1 MNYGGNM
8 PDWHQFN
15 TSQTNEVSSS
25 TQNINSGHL
34 TFIPGVSP
42 TLNPISLNSE
52 GLNKHQNDANYN
64 SRNFQSFNNA
74 SNGTTIPNNSPLA
87 SMVQMQNC
95 IGHYGSSNTRNP
107 MLDNINASVDPRNT
121 TIGTINDEIGY
132 RSNQVPFNGPI
143 GHLNGPNC
151 NLNAP
156 SGPRTGPGSIP
167 GPRTNSGLGTN
178 PSTGTGPSSMFG
190 PNSRHGPTLGTGSSS
205 GNMGPRNTNINSLP
219 PGKPGPSSS
228 FIPCKGLCCNSD
240 PNINYQQW
248 EKFGSYQNNTSYRDN
263 VHSSN
268 YQMEN
273 KHFGNN
279 CNFRKD
285 NLEGKEVMSPVLPNA
300 PTIDHRRNFADYKYH
315 KDHLMHRNYVTSSG
329 MFHNYSMQ
337 NYNYSTEHQKYPYP
351 VKEHTRTNNMNM
363 PNSGILKHQ
372 EQNFIPQQK
381 FNNKQFQYQNGNMLS
396 KGMPNLNV
404 NTNMAS
410 SSQNPYFNS
419 QFPRN
424 ISAEMPHECQET
436 TDNTAMMN
444 RMQNTFMHN
453 SSPQH
458 QVYQHK
464 IAMQKFSIENH
475 LRELSRIPGYQSHPK
490 YKECILRYR
499 EVLKLQQSSGYQNP
513 VQQTPRV
520 ATPMNTMPPI
530 NLQFD
535 QNGMLI
541 NSNYLPDNF
550 PKLQHAPII
559 EQASKD
565 IDKQNKGQDIAI
577 VNEKCQQS
585 QQSEQLMIP
594 QQNEH
599 VPSSCTETFQ
609 KQNQFSIHED
619 FNQNQLKVQTS
630 ESHSFNTLN
639 TNTSNETIT
648 QQKTSKEFANKPD
661 LDVRQFLA
669 NWDETDDE
677 DGTTNLPD
685 TVLSETTP
693 VVVVSYENIDL
704 SSKTQNA
711 EVTRKNNFCSD
722 EVMESNKE
730 GEANVITAQDCLTI
744 SYSAPDNSQIVK
756 TSKRTIGE
764 GVVKPGSIIHC
775 ISNGPDEI
783 PTIHIVD
790 NLEISN
796 ILGAPDDQVI
806 QTLEKQKTIPFFRES
821 NNDET
826 EAIARESGEQESK
839 SDTSRILPTDYTA
852 SLDNIDKDTSAK
864 SSNICETVK
873 TVEPMNNHELRL
885 STTSEKE
892 SLDVGD
898 NNMELKKQ
906 HSFEE
911 SHNPDDIS
919 LPDLPTSECT
929 PISTTLNTPIHSDTE
944 ESSQNIEDLSIP
956 TNPIEVMQ
964 NSPVIS
970 FTQLNSEDKA
980 KNRSLDTLELEFQ
993 KENNNRH
1000 RHRHHHHHKSNETN
1014 TSNEQEVGDF
1024 DFSDNNSKAKFS
1036 SEAARNKK
1044 SFEVNSLRKKA
1055 CLMDG
1060 KEDDARNVLTSVE
1073 YESEVEQ
1080 EDYVHERKHKSI
1092 RRSMETTIRGGIQK
1106 RDAGDNI
1113 NSNANLS
1120 PTASD
1125 DESRTLKN
1133 DKELYRRK
1141 QIKDVSTNT
1150 ACPTSCEIDLNIK
1163 KRAKEATSWKDKCAE
1178 KIVTQKR
1185 DTDHSKQSKVSDA
1198 RKSDDCSSSI
1208 QGEQHPVCHTTS
1220 QYKHYS
1226 VAVIKDNNVALNDKR
1241 THGSAD
1247 RSLKSAEF
1255 PSKMNNTKELPEEA
1269 ENRKHASSKTTFHE
1283 NIQSQTSKLLQK
1295 DLKTTVDGD
1304 VRYTAEEMRLLKEY
1318 RRTKE
1323 RMCQDT
1329 QDERKRSKSG
1339 HKARCSQNNEMP
1351 GIRKACLEQ
1360 NSSVPGLNSANLQ
1373 EEAKKGHP
1381 KSLAKGPDFGI
1392 QVANVNLKIKDND
1405 IGKKLI
1411 LGDKG
1416 QEHVKDSL
1424 EGIQIEI
1431 NVSCT
1436 ERNAKEQQSKRLLYD
1451 DRSLYEIHD
1460 SSPAFSVE
1468 CQRRPHAKDEEN
1480 DAKLSGRGHGS
1491 SEKFDALMDP
1501 VESSKSEAE
1510 KNLEEEMNPAAS
1522 KGTCD
1527 CASDNQLANKPLCSD
1542 ASCKDVSKTEVIQ
1555 GIQVINC
1562 DIDPVD
1568 IMKSKSAISST
1579 AIIDANNKIKGK
1591 SKLENESKDED
1602 NNNCIGKA
1610 QKNGST
1616 SSIDAMEKEMA
1627 RTSTKLPESNVAN
1640 SLSNFDLKN
1649 LSKYSG
1655 VDLDH
1660 RPDEGSER
1668 DEAYAGRWKKP
1679 KIDDIFEDCEMFQ
1692 SSNGYINPIFSSID
1706 KLEDLHAVPVYTTKD
1721 GKISYSPNR
1730 RFTYHELMMEARKRD
1745 SYSSVKKSHYTDN
1758 WNNYYNSSKFR
1769 KLYKRKRHHG
1779 LSERKKYEYKN
1790 TKYLY
1795 DRKRNN
1801 SDEFYNKNHVK
1812 YKDYVHSIRNN
1823 NAVWTD
1829 HYKMDKMYSS
1839 SDSDEQIMDRNKNCV
1854 AEASKKDQN
1863 TSGKATNVSK
1873 SQKDES
1879 VGIEKL
1885 DLESKDEENNGSD
1898 NSSNKD
1904 KDLGDTQPVEFNILD
1919 KSNED
1924 CEITNNPDTQSNIAS
1939 TSAESDHENAGN
1951 MKQNVE
1957 NNDKCLDN
1965 SELNKP
1971 EEEGENLRINE
1982 NENSKNECADKTV
1995 DKIGLENG
2003 IIRESEEKESVDEK
2017 DESTSKQEKSSM
2029 NENMPEFTLCD
2040 LEEEKNDKSS
2050 LEGTDIKQHEEEIN
2064 TNVFGDQTPPET
2076 ENNFESIEMNKN
2088 SETDQ
2093 LNIPESVIDVTNEV
2107 SELQAESNAFD
2118 QISQE
2123 FLNPEKPNDVFNE
2136 MVEKCGKDIGEENI
2150 LECEKE
2156 SVQFITEVEIP
2167 SENYEEDLNE
2177 GKGKDAELLKYNDD
2191 NSLKDTSVSVME
2203 QEEPESQLMLTDLT
2217 DRYISVETIEYD
2229 ENINPDSDQIDEE
2242 QNFSEEQNFVG
2253 FPEDQIDIEDKCI
2266 TETVS
2271 NKGEIEVILSNIE
2284 ETLVEETIG
2293 SDGLRIE
2300 NEQDDLLTVSEMNCD
2315 QDSLVDKET
2324 LIFDTYCAN
2333 SPGMDVEMSK
2343 NKTEEDESKE
2353 EQIPRE
2359 KVNNKSLISSSDSN
2373 TDVEAIPKLIIKKAD
2388 ASNLKSECSID
2399 HRDSSESY
2407 NKYDTKLLSELRPKI
2422 PKVIIMKNR
2431 SRSVTPTVEILEKSK
2446 HDKTQSL
2453 IPEQNKNMDV
2463 DNKDVE
2469 SYTLKYSNY
2478 ENKVPKVRIKLED
2491 ISSKDLKL
2499 YLKRK
2504 ATKKTVPKMRI
2515 KKFKTQESERFEM
2528 ENSSG
2533 TEEEAETSSDEED
2546 TNFQESMSSDMET
2559 ERIPKLKLKKQEENK
2574 YFSPERSKGKDS
2586 NISKISLKKNKR
2598 IKEEDSKHTANKN
2611 TAINDELKKKFP
2623 QCIIEKIPKVII
2635 KRTQIGTEFKCE
2647 ISKSKKTSI
2656 AETSKWQPKVKLQ
2669 RLNVLD
2675 YMVKDL
2681 KQSKS
2686 IIDTTTHVKDNKDN
2700 DISNEVA
2707 IDNNNKI
2714 KLSRS
2719 NSVSNLSPTKCK
2731 QRRLSDS
2738 GFIKIQSKSITE
2750 FDDNLDDN
2758 MDDNI
2763 FKSNNNESKNL
2774 KKKGKK
2780 KLFSQN
2786 EQTYCNY
2793 NDESENEIKETVTK
2807 HSFRNILT
2815 NENNDLMVV
2824 KKKYSSFGTKGS
2836 TSLVKDKFL
2845 DSVTCLDNNDNDST
2859 IIKIDSSDESQ
2870 TTIEILPASP
2880 NSSDDEPK
2888 NSESEN
2894 TSKIN
2899 MANAIPTQ
2907 LELELEL
2914 IDNNNMYSDIF
2925 ASKIDY
2931 ASHSKNKFINQEP
2944 TEPYF
2949 DEFQHFSQDTF
2960 DQNDHILIKNQQSY
2974 NLQKESNDY
2983 FYCNDLLVKE
2993 VLAAKETLKKC
3004 LTRPENIDIEEKKSR
3019 LRTVAEK
3026 KQGLSFSFNDFGKSL
3041 DKFEKVCTNKE
3052 NDEVKKDRTFKNLE
3066 KKGHKSPRK
3075 MKTEEIEESCSK
3087 QDESFSLVCPT
3098 ASTHEENNISELTT
3112 ISLKA
3117 SKKFDKTTISN
3128 KISPNNSDPLHNN
3141 TKELQEEKSQKKN
3154 NSSEYKKENDNSNDT
3169 KTKEDN
3175 MPLLVPEFSLNFD
3188 SNSDRDSSRSP
3199 PVITNQEEIE
3209 QMIGDVKLMESKMI
3223 SQIEKIDEN
3232 KKHSYKDCEMTI
3244 ADIITQLAYHE
3255 KV

>member
-8 PDWHQFN
+8 PDWHQYN

-52 GLNKHQNDANYN
+52 SLNKHQNDANYN
-64 SRNFQSFNNA
+64 SRNFQTFNNA
-74 SNGTTIPNNSPLA
+74 SNGSTIPNNSPLA

-95 IGHYGSSNTRNP
+95 IGHYGSPNTRNP

-121 TIGTINDEIGY
+121 SIGTINDEIGY

-178 PSTGTGPSSMFG
+178 PSTGTGPNSMFG
-190 PNSRHGPTLGTGSSS
+190 PSSRHGPALGTGSSS
-205 GNMGPRNTNINSLP
+205 GGNMGPRSTNINSLP

-248 EKFGSYQNNTSYRDN
+248 EKFGSYQNNASYRDN

-268 YQMEN
+268 YQIEN

-300 PTIDHRRNFADYKYH
+300 PAIDHRRNFADYKYH

-363 PNSGILKHQ
+363 PNSGMLKHQ
-372 EQNFIPQQK
+372 EQNFIPPQQK
-381 FNNKQFQYQNGNMLS
+381 FPNNKQFQYQNGNMLS

-424 ISAEMPHECQET
+424 ISTEMSHECQET
-436 TDNTAMMN
+436 TDNTTMIN

-520 ATPMNTMPPI
+520 ATPINTMPPI

-535 QNGMLI
+535 QNGVLI

-559 EQASKD
+559 EQTSKD
-565 IDKQNKGQDIAI
+565 IDKQNKDVAM

-585 QQSEQLMIP
+585 QQPEQLMIP
-594 QQNEH
+594 QQNEQN
-599 VPSSCTETFQ
+599 VPSSCIETFQ

-639 TNTSNETIT
+639 TNTSNETIMQ
-648 QQKTSKEFANKPD
+648 QQKATKEFANKPD

-677 DGTTNLPD
+677 DGTANLPD

-704 SSKTQNA
+704 SSKAQTG
-711 EVTRKNNFCSD
+711 EVSRKNNFCSN
-722 EVMESNKE
+722 EAVAEGNNKE
-730 GEANVITAQDCLTI
+730 GGASVITAQDCLTI
-744 SYSAPDNSQIVK
+744 SYSASDNSQIVK

-796 ILGAPDDQVI
+796 ILAAPDDQVI
-806 QTLEKQKTIPFFRES
+806 HTLEKQKTIPFFRTES
-821 NNDET
+821 GNDET
-826 EAIARESGEQESK
+826 TVVQKSTEQEQDK
-839 SDTSRILPTDYTA
+839 SDETRTILPTDYTV
-852 SLDNIDKDTSAK
+852 SLDNVNK
-864 SSNICETVK
+864 SVKNISETVET
-873 TVEPMNNHELRL
+873 TVATTVPTMGNHESRVLA
-885 STTSEKE
+885 SEKE
-892 SLDVGD
+892 NLDD
-898 NNMELKKQ
+898 NIELKKQ

-944 ESSQNIEDLSIP
+944 ESSQNIEDLSIS

-964 NSPVIS
+964 NNNPVIS
-970 FTQLNSEDKA
+970 FTRLSGEDKVR
-980 KNRSLDTLELEFQ
+980 NRSLDSLGLEFQ
-993 KENNNRH
+993 KETRN
-1000 RHRHHHHHKSNETN
+1000 KSNHLID
-1014 TSNEQEVGDF
+1014 TSEREIGDF
-1024 DFSDNNSKAKFS
+1024 DLPHNSKTKS
-1036 SEAARNKK
+1036 NDEKNKQK
-1044 SFEVNSLRKKA
+1044 SFGANAARKKA
-1055 CLMDG
+1055 CLMDV
-1060 KEDDARNVLTSVE
+1060 KEDDGRNSCILTSSVE

-1080 EDYVHERKHKSI
+1080 QEDHARRKHKSV
-1092 RRSMETTIRGGIQK
+1092 RRSMEAAIRGGIEK
-1106 RDAGDNI
+1106 RDNSGDNL
-1113 NSNANLS
+1113 NSTSANL
-1120 PTASD
+1120 TASD
-1125 DESRTLKN
+1125 DESNLKN
-1133 DKELYRRK
+1133 ELHRRK
-1141 QIKDVSTNT
+1141 RIKDVSTNT
-1150 ACPTSCEIDLNIK
+1150 TTGCPTSCEIDLNK
-1163 KRAKEATSWKDKCAE
+1163 KRANREATSWKVDKGAS
-1178 KIVTQKR
+1178 QKR
-1185 DTDHSKQSKVSDA
+1185 VDNTDHSF
-1198 RKSDDCSSSI
+1198 
-1208 QGEQHPVCHTTS
+1208 QGEEHPVCHITS
-1220 QYKHYS
+1220 NQYKHYS
-1226 VAVIKDNNVALNDKR
+1226 VAVIKDTLNDKR
-1241 THGSAD
+1241 APGG
-1247 RSLKSAEF
+1247 KSAE
-1255 PSKMNNTKELPEEA
+1255 ELPEE
-1269 ENRKHASSKTTFHE
+1269 EKTESRKHATFHE
-1283 NIQSQTSKLLQK
+1283 TIQSQTSKLLQK
-1295 DLKTTVDGD
+1295 DLKTVDGGD

-1323 RMCQDT
+1323 RMYLDA
-1329 QDERKRSKSG
+1329 EKNG
-1339 HKARCSQNNEMP
+1339 HKARRCSQVTRQSNEAP
-1351 GIRKACLEQ
+1351 RRGEQ
-1360 NSSVPGLNSANLQ
+1360 NCSM
-1373 EEAKKGHP
+1373 EEART
-1381 KSLAKGPDFGI
+1381 I
-1392 QVANVNLKIKDND
+1392 QVVNLKIKEKNE

-1411 LGDKG
+1411 LAEKCEDR
-1416 QEHVKDSL
+1416 VKDTL
-1424 EGIQIEI
+1424 EGKIQIEI

-1436 ERNAKEQQSKRLLYD
+1436 ERNEQAGKRLSYD
-1451 DRSLYEIHD
+1451 DPR
-1460 SSPAFSVE
+1460 SSPSKPAFERRQGNDSRQSSDRE
-1468 CQRRPHAKDEEN
+1468 QRGSCEKLDDPGEKNGREEETSCKESCNCVGSDNRFLSESN
-1480 DAKLSGRGHGS
+1480 DARCEDGS
-1491 SEKFDALMDP
+1491 LQHP
-1501 VESSKSEAE
+1501 
-1510 KNLEEEMNPAAS
+1510 
-1522 KGTCD
+1522 
-1527 CASDNQLANKPLCSD
+1527 
-1542 ASCKDVSKTEVIQ
+1542 I
-1555 GIQVINC
+1555 
-1562 DIDPVD
+1562 DI
-1568 IMKSKSAISST
+1568 IESKSAISST
-1579 AIIDANNKIKGK
+1579 AIPIDANNKIKDK
-1591 SKLENESKDED
+1591 RESDKED
-1602 NNNCIGKA
+1602 NNCIRVDDG
-1610 QKNGST
+1610 
-1616 SSIDAMEKEMA
+1616 SSIMGNEELATVSLLKN
-1627 RTSTKLPESNVAN
+1627 STKLPESN
-1640 SLSNFDLKN
+1640 
-1649 LSKYSG
+1649 
-1655 VDLDH
+1655 DH
-1660 RPDEGSER
+1660 RLRTGNSSSNLDSKLGKYVD
-1668 DEAYAGRWKKP
+1668 DEAAYSRWKKP
-1679 KIDDIFEDCEMFQ
+1679 KIGEIFEDCEMSFQ

-1706 KLEDLHAVPVYTTKD
+1706 KLEDPRTVPVYTTKD

-1730 RFTYHELMMEARKRD
+1730 RFTYHELMMEARHGKRD
-1745 SYSSVKKSHYTDN
+1745 TCTSVKKSQYTDN
-1758 WNNYYNSSKFR
+1758 WNNCYNPKFR
-1769 KLYKRKRHHG
+1769 KLYKKKRHHG
-1779 LSERKKYEYKN
+1779 LAERNKYEYKS

-1801 SDEFYNKNHVK
+1801 SDEFYSKNHVK

-1829 HYKMDKMYSS
+1829 HYKMEKMYSS
-1839 SDSDEQIMDRNKNCV
+1839 SDSDEQIMDRNKNCI
-1854 AEASKKDQN
+1854 AEASKKDQDA
-1863 TSGKATNVSK
+1863 SSKSISK

-1879 VGIEKL
+1879 IEKL
-1885 DLESKDEENNGSD
+1885 DLESKNEGNND
-1898 NSSNKD
+1898 NLSNKD
-1904 KDLGDTQPVEFNILD
+1904 KDLDLGGARHTVELD
-1919 KSNED
+1919 KSNEH
-1924 CEITNNPDTQSNIAS
+1924 CEIINYTNDPPSNIATS
-1939 TSAESDHENAGN
+1939 TSVESDQENVGDKN
-1951 MKQNVE
+1951 QNVNE
-1957 NNDKCLDN
+1957 NTIVEKCLDK
-1965 SELNKP
+1965 SELNNKP
-1971 EEEGENLRINE
+1971 EGEGENLGISE
-1982 NENSKNECADKTV
+1982 NENSKNECS
-1995 DKIGLENG
+1995 DKIIDKIENG
-2003 IIRESEEKESVDEK
+2003 IIRESEGKES
-2017 DESTSKQEKSSM
+2017 ESTSKREKSSM

-2040 LEEEKNDKSS
+2040 LEKNDENVVSK
-2050 LEGTDIKQHEEEIN
+2050 ETEHVEESD
-2064 TNVFGDQTPPET
+2064 TNVFDDQTRSET
-2076 ENNFESIEMNKN
+2076 EKNFESIIDRVEVEENP
-2088 SETDQ
+2088 EIDQ
-2093 LNIPESVIDVTNEV
+2093 VPDCAIDVTNEV
-2107 SELQAESNAFD
+2107 SELGVESNGFD
-2118 QISQE
+2118 RISQE
-2123 FLNPEKPNDVFNE
+2123 FLDPLEKPNDAFNE
-2136 MVEKCGKDIGEENI
+2136 IVEKCEKDIGEENM
-2150 LECEKE
+2150 CEKE
-2156 SVQFITEVEIP
+2156 SVQFVTEVEI
-2167 SENYEEDLNE
+2167 SSGNHDEDLNE
-2177 GKGKDAELLKYNDD
+2177 VKEKDVELSKYQNDD
-2191 NSLKDTSVSVME
+2191 NPLKDPVSLME
-2203 QEEPESQLMLTDLT
+2203 QEEQPESQLMLTDLT
-2217 DRYISVETIEYD
+2217 DRYISVETIEYEE
-2229 ENINPDSDQIDEE
+2229 ENMNNADSDQMDEE

-2293 SDGLRIE
+2293 NDGLRIE
-2300 NEQDDLLTVSEMNCD
+2300 NEQDDLLTVSRINCE
-2315 QDSLVDKET
+2315 QDSLGDKET
-2324 LIFDTYCAN
+2324 LIFNTYCSN
-2333 SPGMDVEMSK
+2333 SPGMEVEIRQ

-2353 EQIPRE
+2353 EQIRLE
-2359 KVNNKSLISSSDSN
+2359 RVNGRNLINSSDSN

-2388 ASNLKSECSID
+2388 TSKSECSID
-2399 HRDSSESY
+2399 HTDSCESY

-2431 SRSVTPTVEILEKSK
+2431 SRSVTPTVEILEKSSNK
-2446 HDKTQSL
+2446 YDKTQS
-2453 IPEQNKNMDV
+2453 PERNKGVDNM

-2504 ATKKTVPKMRI
+2504 ATKKTVPKVRI
-2515 KKFKTQESERFEM
+2515 KKLKTRESERFEM

-2533 TEEEAETSSDEED
+2533 TEGEAETSSSDEED
-2546 TNFQESMSSDMET
+2546 TNFHGSMSSDAES

-2574 YFSPERSKGKDS
+2574 YFPPERNKGKDS
-2586 NISKISLKKNKR
+2586 NISKISLKKTKR
-2598 IKEEDSKHTANKN
+2598 TKEEDSKHTANKS

-2647 ISKSKKTSI
+2647 ISKSKKTSV

-2681 KQSKS
+2681 NQSKNV
-2686 IIDTTTHVKDNKDN
+2686 IDTTTHVKDNKDN
-2700 DISNEVA
+2700 DISNEVT
-2707 IDNNNKI
+2707 IDNNKV

-2738 GFIKIQSKSITE
+2738 GFIKIQTSKSITE

-2763 FKSNNNESKNL
+2763 FKSNNNECKNL

-2786 EQTYCNY
+2786 EQAYCNY
-2793 NDESENEIKETVTK
+2793 NDESEDEIKETVTK

-2836 TSLVKDKFL
+2836 TSPVEDKFL
-2845 DSVTCLDNNDNDST
+2845 DSVTCLDNNDNDSS

-2931 ASHSKNKFINQEP
+2931 ASHSKNKYINQ
-2944 TEPYF
+2944 EPYF

-2974 NLQKESNDY
+2974 NSEKESNDY

-3004 LTRPENIDIEEKKSR
+3004 LTRPENIDIEERKSR

-3026 KQGLSFSFNDFGKSL
+3026 KQGLSFNFNDFGKSL

-3052 NDEVKKDRTFKNLE
+3052 NDEVKKDRASKNSE
-3066 KKGHKSPRK
+3066 MKGHKSSRK

-3087 QDESFSLVCPT
+3087 QNEIFSLVCPT
-3098 ASTHEENNISELTT
+3098 ASTHEENNVSELTT

-3117 SKKFDKTTISN
+3117 SKRFDKTTMSDEA
-3128 KISPNNSDPLHNN
+3128 SLNNSDPLNN
-3141 TKELQEEKSQKKN
+3141 NMKELQEEKSQKKN
-3154 NSSEYKKENDNSNDT
+3154 NSSEYQKESDNSNDK

-3199 PVITNQEEIE
+3199 PVITNQEEVE

-3223 SQIEKIDEN
+3223 SQIEKIDES
-3232 KKHSYKDCEMTI
+3232 KKHSYKNCEMTI

-3255 KV
+3255 KVYKYLLFLIA

>member
-8 PDWHQFN
+8 PDWHQYN

-52 GLNKHQNDANYN
+52 SLNKHQNDANYN

-74 SNGTTIPNNSPLA
+74 SNGSTIPNNSPLA

-95 IGHYGSSNTRNP
+95 IGHYGSPNTRNP

-121 TIGTINDEIGY
+121 SIGTINDEIGY

-178 PSTGTGPSSMFG
+178 PSTGTGPNSMFG
-190 PNSRHGPTLGTGSSS
+190 PSSRHGPALGTGSSS
-205 GNMGPRNTNINSLP
+205 GNMGPRSTNINSLP

-248 EKFGSYQNNTSYRDN
+248 EKFGSYQNNASYRDN

-268 YQMEN
+268 YQIEN

-363 PNSGILKHQ
+363 PNSGMLKHQ
-372 EQNFIPQQK
+372 EQNFIPPQQK

-424 ISAEMPHECQET
+424 ISTEMSHECQET
-436 TDNTAMMN
+436 TDNTTMMQN

-559 EQASKD
+559 EQASKE
-565 IDKQNKGQDIAI
+565 IDKQNKGQDIAM

-585 QQSEQLMIP
+585 QQPEQLMIP
-594 QQNEH
+594 QQNEQN
-599 VPSSCTETFQ
+599 VPSSCIETFQ

-639 TNTSNETIT
+639 TDTSNETMMQ
-648 QQKTSKEFANKPD
+648 QQKTTKEFANKPD

-677 DGTTNLPD
+677 DGTANLPD

-704 SSKTQNA
+704 SSKTQTA
-711 EVTRKNNFCSD
+711 EVSRKNNFCSS
-722 EVMESNKE
+722 EAVESNDKE
-730 GEANVITAQDCLTI
+730 GEASVITAQDCLTI
-744 SYSAPDNSQIVK
+744 SYSASDNSQIVK

-806 QTLEKQKTIPFFRES
+806 QTLEKQKTIPFFRTES

-826 EAIARESGEQESK
+826 IVAESTERDK
-839 SDTSRILPTDYTA
+839 SDATRILPTDYTV
-852 SLDNIDKDTSAK
+852 SLDNMNKSTSVK
-864 SSNICETVK
+864 NIESETVK
-873 TVEPMNNHELRL
+873 TTTVATTVPMSTVSNHELRVL
-885 STTSEKE
+885 ASEKE
-892 SLDVGD
+892 NLDD
-898 NNMELKKQ
+898 NTELKKQ

-944 ESSQNIEDLSIP
+944 ESSQNIEDLSIS

-964 NSPVIS
+964 NNDPVIS
-970 FTQLNSEDKA
+970 FTRLSGEDKV
-980 KNRSLDTLELEFQ
+980 KNRSLDSLGLEFRE
-993 KENNNRH
+993 KENHDKGDHEIDTSER
-1000 RHRHHHHHKSNETN
+1000 ET
-1014 TSNEQEVGDF
+1014 VDDF
-1024 DFSDNNSKAKFS
+1024 GLSHNSKTRSNDEK
-1036 SEAARNKK
+1036 NKQK
-1044 SFEVNSLRKKA
+1044 SFGANAARKKA
-1055 CLMDG
+1055 CLMDV
-1060 KEDDARNVLTSVE
+1060 KEDDGRNSILTSVE

-1080 EDYVHERKHKSI
+1080 QEEHVQRKHKSV
-1092 RRSMETTIRGGIQK
+1092 RRSMETAIRGGIQK
-1106 RDAGDNI
+1106 RDNSGDNVD
-1113 NSNANLS
+1113 SMNANLS
-1120 PTASD
+1120 PTASG
-1125 DESRTLKN
+1125 DESNLKN
-1133 DKELYRRK
+1133 EKESHRRRR
-1141 QIKDVSTNT
+1141 IKDVSTNTTT
-1150 ACPTSCEIDLNIK
+1150 ACPTSCEIDLNK
-1163 KRAKEATSWKDKCAE
+1163 KREATSWKVDKA
-1178 KIVTQKR
+1178 VTQKR
-1185 DTDHSKQSKVSDA
+1185 DNTRQSKDSF
-1198 RKSDDCSSSI
+1198 
-1208 QGEQHPVCHTTS
+1208 QGEEHPACHMTS
-1220 QYKHYS
+1220 QYKRYS
-1226 VAVIKDNNVALNDKR
+1226 VAVMKDTLNDKR
-1241 THGSAD
+1241 TQGGTD
-1247 RSLKSAEF
+1247 RTVSGKSA
-1255 PSKMNNTKELPEEA
+1255 KELPGEET
-1269 ENRKHASSKTTFHE
+1269 ESRKHGKATFHE
-1283 NIQSQTSKLLQK
+1283 TIQSQTSKLLQK
-1295 DLKTTVDGD
+1295 DLKTVDGGD

-1323 RMCQDT
+1323 KMCLDA
-1329 QDERKRSKSG
+1329 EKKSTNG
-1339 HKARCSQNNEMP
+1339 HKARRCS
-1351 GIRKACLEQ
+1351 
-1360 NSSVPGLNSANLQ
+1360 Q
-1373 EEAKKGHP
+1373 EEARKGN
-1381 KSLAKGPDFGI
+1381 STI
-1392 QVANVNLKIKDND
+1392 QVVNLKIKENE

-1411 LGDKG
+1411 LGEKG
-1416 QEHVKDSL
+1416 EDHVKDSL

-1436 ERNAKEQQSKRLLYD
+1436 ERNAKEQAGKRSLYD
-1451 DRSLYEIHD
+1451 DLYD
-1460 SSPAFSVE
+1460 DPQSFSKPAFD
-1468 CQRRPHAKDEEN
+1468 CQRRQHDQGKNDSRLSDREQRGSCEKLDPGEKNSRVKRGGSLEGNEE
-1480 DAKLSGRGHGS
+1480 
-1491 SEKFDALMDP
+1491 ET
-1501 VESSKSEAE
+1501 SSKE
-1510 KNLEEEMNPAAS
+1510 
-1522 KGTCD
+1522 TCN
-1527 CASDNQLANKPLCSD
+1527 CVASDNRFLSKSN
-1542 ASCKDVSKTEVIQ
+1542 DVCDGSRTEGTNQ
-1555 GIQVINC
+1555 GTEPII
-1562 DIDPVD
+1562 
-1568 IMKSKSAISST
+1568 KSKSAISST
-1579 AIIDANNKIKGK
+1579 AIIDANNKIKNK
-1591 SKLENESKDED
+1591 PENEDKED
-1602 NNNCIGKA
+1602 NNSIRVDDDTRIGKA
-1610 QKNGST
+1610 RGSMDA
-1616 SSIDAMEKEMA
+1616 SSTMENELASVSLPK
-1627 RTSTKLPESNVAN
+1627 TSTKLPESNDHQLRTGGN
-1640 SLSNFDLKN
+1640 SLSDLDLK
-1649 LSKYSG
+1649 LGKY
-1655 VDLDH
+1655 VDLDD
-1660 RPDEGSER
+1660 RPDEKD
-1668 DEAYAGRWKKP
+1668 DEAVYSAAGRWKKP

-1706 KLEDLHAVPVYTTKD
+1706 KLEDPHTVPVYTTKD

-1730 RFTYHELMMEARKRD
+1730 RFTYHELMMEARGKRD
-1745 SYSSVKKSHYTDN
+1745 SYPSVPKKSHYTDN
-1758 WNNYYNSSKFR
+1758 WNNNYYNSKFR
-1769 KLYKRKRHHG
+1769 KLYKKKRHHG
-1779 LSERKKYEYKN
+1779 LSERKKYEYKS

-1801 SDEFYNKNHVK
+1801 SDEFYSKNHVK

-1829 HYKMDKMYSS
+1829 HYKMYSS
-1839 SDSDEQIMDRNKNCV
+1839 SDSDEQIMDRNKNCI
-1854 AEASKKDQN
+1854 AEASKKDQD
-1863 TSGKATNVSK
+1863 TSSKSVAISK
-1873 SQKDES
+1873 SQKDGS
-1879 VGIEKL
+1879 VEKS
-1885 DLESKDEENNGSD
+1885 DLESKNEESID
-1898 NSSNKD
+1898 NLSNKD
-1904 KDLGDTQPVEFNILD
+1904 KDLDLGGAQHTVELD

-1924 CEITNNPDTQSNIAS
+1924 REITNYTNNPDRTRSNIATS
-1939 TSAESDHENAGN
+1939 TSLESDRENVGN
-1951 MKQNVE
+1951 EKQDVSE
-1957 NNDKCLDN
+1957 NNKIVEKCLDN
-1965 SELNKP
+1965 SELNNKLKP

-1982 NENSKNECADKTV
+1982 NENSKNECS
-1995 DKIGLENG
+1995 DKIIDKIENG
-2003 IIRESEEKESVDEK
+2003 ITRGGEGKESVDEK
-2017 DESTSKQEKSSM
+2017 ENESTSKQEKSSM
-2029 NENMPEFTLCD
+2029 NENKPEFTLCD
-2040 LEEEKNDKSS
+2040 LEEEKNDENVVSK
-2050 LEGTDIKQHEEEIN
+2050 EETAEHVEEHEEESN
-2064 TNVFGDQTPPET
+2064 TNVFHDQTPSET
-2076 ENNFESIEMNKN
+2076 EKNFESIIHRVEVNEN
-2088 SETDQ
+2088 PEIDQ
-2093 LNIPESVIDVTNEV
+2093 IPESVIDVTNEV
-2107 SELQAESNAFD
+2107 SEVESNGFD
-2118 QISQE
+2118 EISQE
-2123 FLNPEKPNDVFNE
+2123 FLDPLEKSNDAFNE
-2136 MVEKCGKDIGEENI
+2136 IVEKCEKDIDEENI

-2156 SVQFITEVEIP
+2156 SVQFEVEIS
-2167 SENYEEDLNE
+2167 SENHDEDLNE
-2177 GKGKDAELLKYNDD
+2177 VKEKDVELSKYQNDD
-2191 NSLKDTSVSVME
+2191 NPLKDSTSVSVME
-2203 QEEPESQLMLTDLT
+2203 QEEQPESQLMLTDLT
-2217 DRYISVETIEYD
+2217 DRYISVETIEYEE
-2229 ENINPDSDQIDEE
+2229 ENVNSDQIDDE

-2284 ETLVEETIG
+2284 ETLAEETIG
-2293 SDGLRIE
+2293 NDGLRIE
-2300 NEQDDLLTVSEMNCD
+2300 NEQDDLLTVPQINCD
-2315 QDSLVDKET
+2315 SLADKET
-2324 LIFDTYCAN
+2324 LIFNTYCGN
-2333 SPGMDVEMSK
+2333 SPGSMDVEISQ

-2353 EQIPRE
+2353 EQIRLE
-2359 KVNNKSLISSSDSN
+2359 RVNSKNLINSSDSN

-2388 ASNLKSECSID
+2388 TSKSECSID
-2399 HRDSSESY
+2399 HTDSCESY

-2431 SRSVTPTVEILEKSK
+2431 SRSVTPTVEILEKSSNK
-2446 HDKTQSL
+2446 YDKTQS
-2453 IPEQNKNMDV
+2453 PEQNKGVDM

-2504 ATKKTVPKMRI
+2504 ATKKTVPKVRI
-2515 KKFKTQESERFEM
+2515 KKLKTQESERFEM

-2533 TEEEAETSSDEED
+2533 TEGEAETSSSDEED
-2546 TNFQESMSSDMET
+2546 TNFHESMSSDAES

-2574 YFSPERSKGKDS
+2574 YFSPERNKGKDS
-2586 NISKISLKKNKR
+2586 NISKISLKKTKR
-2598 IKEEDSKHTANKN
+2598 AKEEDSKHTANKS
-2611 TAINDELKKKFP
+2611 TAINDKLKKKFP
-2623 QCIIEKIPKVII
+2623 QCVIEKIPKVII

-2681 KQSKS
+2681 KQSKNVE
-2686 IIDTTTHVKDNKDN
+2686 IDTTTHVKDNKDN
-2700 DISNEVA
+2700 DISNEVT
-2707 IDNNNKI
+2707 IDNNKI

-2738 GFIKIQSKSITE
+2738 GFIKIHSKSITE

-2786 EQTYCNY
+2786 EQAYCNY
-2793 NDESENEIKETVTK
+2793 NDESEDEIKETVTK

-2836 TSLVKDKFL
+2836 TSPVEDKFL
-2845 DSVTCLDNNDNDST
+2845 DSVTCLDNNDNDSS

-2931 ASHSKNKFINQEP
+2931 ASHSKNKYINQ
-2944 TEPYF
+2944 EPYF

-2974 NLQKESNDY
+2974 NSEKESNDY

-3004 LTRPENIDIEEKKSR
+3004 LTRPENIDIEERKSR

-3026 KQGLSFSFNDFGKSL
+3026 KQGLSFNFNDFGKSL

-3052 NDEVKKDRTFKNLE
+3052 NDEVKKDRTSKNSE
-3066 KKGHKSPRK
+3066 VKGHKSPRK

-3087 QDESFSLVCPT
+3087 QNEIFSLVCPT
-3098 ASTHEENNISELTT
+3098 ASTHEENNVSELTT

-3117 SKKFDKTTISN
+3117 SKRFDKTTMSN
-3128 KISPNNSDPLHNN
+3128 NKASLNNSDPLNN
-3141 TKELQEEKSQKKN
+3141 NMKELQEEKSQKKN
-3154 NSSEYKKENDNSNDT
+3154 NSSEYQKESDNSNDK

-3199 PVITNQEEIE
+3199 PVITNQEEVE

-3255 KV
+3255 KVYKYLLFLIA